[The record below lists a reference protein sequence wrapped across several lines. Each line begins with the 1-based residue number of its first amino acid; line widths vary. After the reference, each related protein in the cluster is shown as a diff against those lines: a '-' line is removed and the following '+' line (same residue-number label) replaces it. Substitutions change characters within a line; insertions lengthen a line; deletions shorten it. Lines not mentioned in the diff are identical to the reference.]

1 MHVEMLVT
9 NENVVITENR
19 VMEHSL
25 QWIHIHSGCQFVL
38 SFVKGDV
45 NVIPDFSEIQIVLC
59 VCNHFNVPITTIVM
73 RMNTGMNVEVPAKNN
88 NVLIY

>member
-1 MHVEMLVT
+1 MHAEMLVT

-25 QWIHIHSGCQFVL
+25 QWIHIHSGCQFVR

-45 NVIPDFSEIQIVLC
+45 SVTPDFFEIQIVVC
-59 VCNHFNVPITTIVM
+59 VCNHSNVRITTNAM
-73 RMNTGMNVEVPAKNN
+73 KMNTGMNVEVLAKNN